1 MPTSLRV
8 FFVCLGFAWC
18 TVVPGIA
25 QESNSLR
32 VVGSPEELE
41 GFNVAPASNP
51 LSKAIHDAAEYVGRF
66 QLPARGDSWPERRK
80 HVEAGFRESIGLTRF
95 PDRSPLNARVLR
107 SHDLGDCVL
116 ENVVFYSRPETPV
129 TANIYRPKGSTQQ
142 RLPAV
147 LSVLGH
153 WLGDGKAAEQNQILA
168 RKLAQLGFLV
178 MTYDA
183 IGHGERNHPG
193 NTHHHAGYSL
203 LPLGETIAGW
213 MVWDSIRAADY
224 LQSRPDVDPERI
236 GIAGNSGGGLNTLF
250 TSALDPRF
258 RAAVVA
264 GYVFEF
270 QSWMKYGG
278 SHCTC
283 VYLPGLYRSMEW
295 FEIAGLTAPRPLLM
309 LQGTRDNIFP
319 RTSARRAGRA
329 TEALYTLLG
338 PRGSARLDLIPNEP
352 HGLTKPFREAIYG
365 WMRLHLMGDGD
376 GSAVSEGNVAA
387 LPVNDPRLLC
397 DADGRHL
404 ATAPS
409 IVELA
414 LRRAA
419 AIDKPSK
426 TRDARMAFVKSLV
439 AAREP
444 ESDLQRMRTMES
456 VKLPSGTRE
465 KVLFLSEIG
474 EYIPALLWRP
484 EAPKP
489 PVVLIA
495 DSNGKAA
502 VAESPL
508 LNPLRA
514 AGYAV
519 LAVDLRGRG
528 ETLGIR
534 APGRHNNY
542 HFVSH
547 SIMWGRP
554 LAGRRGFDVSRA
566 LDYVESRPDLSIEG
580 LVAIGIGDDALPVLL
595 AAATDGRISR
605 MVATGYDL
613 SFMSQMIGAPK
624 TSREQLLKIWNSS
637 VMRQGKL
644 DDGQNQADTG
654 SVIPGVLN
662 VLDLPDL
669 AVLRAGQPLL
679 ICGARNLQH
688 PGSAEHRK
696 AWKAKLLG
704 KDRSWFRPDEPLTP
718 ELLLSWLA
726 QAR

>member
-1 MPTSLRV
+1 MRAFVV
-8 FFVCLGFAWC
+8 FLGFSWF
-18 TVVPGIA
+18 TLVPGIA

-51 LSKAIHDAAEYVGRF
+51 LNKAIHDAAEYVGRF
-66 QLPARGDSWPERRK
+66 QLPARADSWSERRK
-80 HVEAGFRESIGLTRF
+80 QVEAGFRASIGLARL
-95 PDRSPLNARVLR
+95 PDRTPLNARVLR
-107 SHDLGDCVL
+107 THDLGDCVL
-116 ENVVFYSRPETPV
+116 ENVIFYSRPETPV
-129 TANIYRPKGSTQQ
+129 TANIYRPKNSTQQ

-153 WLGDGKAAEQNQILA
+153 WLGDGKAAQQNQILA
-168 RKLAQLGFLV
+168 RKLVQLGFLV

-183 IGHGERNHPG
+183 IGHGERNHSG

-224 LQSRPDVDPERI
+224 LQSRPDVDPQRI

-283 VYLPGLYRSMEW
+283 VYLPALYRRMEW
-295 FEIAGLTAPRPLLM
+295 FEIASLIAPRPLLM
-309 LQGTRDNIFP
+309 LQGTRDSIFP

-329 TEALYTLLG
+329 TEALYSILG
-338 PRGSARLDLIPNEP
+338 HRANVRLDLIPNEP

-376 GSAVSEGNVAA
+376 GSAVSEGDVAA

-404 ATAPS
+404 GTAPS

-419 AIDKPSK
+419 TIDKLSK
-426 TRDARMAFVKSLV
+426 TRDERMAFVKGLV

-456 VKLPSGTRE
+456 VKILGGTRE

-484 EAPKP
+484 EAQKP
-489 PVVLIA
+489 PVVVIA
-495 DSNGKAA
+495 DSKGKAA
-502 VAESPL
+502 IAESPL

-534 APGRHNNY
+534 APGRNNNY

-580 LVAIGIGDDALPVLL
+580 LVAVGIGDDALPVLL
-595 AAATDGRISR
+595 AAATDRRISR
-605 MVATGYDL
+605 TVTAGYDL

-624 TSREQLLKIWNSS
+624 IPREQLLKVWNSS
-637 VMRQGKL
+637 VMRQGML
-644 DDGQNQADTG
+644 DDGENQADAG

-669 AVLRAGQPLL
+669 ADLRAGQPLL
-679 ICGARNLQH
+679 VCGARNLQH
-688 PGSAEHRK
+688 PGSAEHRT
-696 AWKAKLLG
+696 AWQAKLSERN
-704 KDRSWFRPDEPLTP
+704 RSWFRPDEPLTP
-718 ELLLSWLA
+718 ELLLSWLG
-726 QAR
+726 QTR